1 MSAESEKI
9 IDLMY
14 QGWLEYSGR
23 TDKVRQHPSREEFG
37 RIVGYVRVW
46 GKAFKMLQEQAEEQ
60 AQGGAENDN
69 LQG

>member
-1 MSAESEKI
+1 MSAESERI
-9 IDLMY
+9 MDLMY

-37 RIVGYVRVW
+37 RIVAYVQAW
-46 GKAFKMLQEQAEEQ
+46 GKAWNLLQEQKQ